1 MRTAICICWLL
12 TLVTTQGVEN
22 VQDLLNKTVESRT
35 GDVAPLQK
43 ALQEARKTDD
53 LAKMP
58 QVAAGLE
65 AELAKLSPALQGT
78 EAGLQAKGVLAQ
90 IHISLAEQAASQ
102 NRWNEVRDQSL
113 RSLQFRPGE
122 ERATRLYEQAAE
134 MLRRGADSNEQTNP
148 ALTDRF
154 FGKLES
160 VQAGLK
166 RGEAL
171 RETGQLDQADRAFQ
185 EVLWLDPFNEAAVAG
200 LAKIHEEK
208 LLAAEK
214 SRDVAFQQK
223 KQEVRSL
230 WDNLRDVRPSDMNLS
245 SGQAGIFTKGPSE
258 QLSARLESIRVPVL
272 DFPGLDLEALRRSLN
287 ALASQYETGRAKDAR
302 PITFFISPE
311 LAEQEIPPVNLKL
324 RNASLAEVLRYV
336 TQIAGIKARL
346 SEVGVTLGP
355 IVEAGEIISR
365 TFPRVS
371 PSFFA
376 TQTSSATSETPNRI
390 RGGTG
395 FSARTESTGEGGQLS
410 AQQYLEKLG
419 VDFSNPKSFA
429 IYNSNTKTLQV
440 ANTPEMCDLVGNL
453 IAAAQEDTLL
463 IRVDCRLVEIN
474 QSDLDSLTVNTTVGS
489 QQSALFNVFP
499 QGLIPSS
506 SGDTPQPSG
515 QQGVTMQLNQ
525 VQGVGLLPN
534 NTLQSFLAP
543 GVLAGP
549 NQASSYDLNTMQLGG
564 SIMGGTQFR
573 TLITAI
579 SQKSSANVL
588 ASPSIVLK
596 RGQKGTIEV
605 SQEFRYVQEYNDPQS
620 SIRTFIPFGSA
631 GGVGGIV
638 TPIPG
643 PETVIS
649 AFPSQ
654 ISDPEPIGVKMGVK
668 PDVTGDNSR
677 VLLELEPSFVDFDGF
692 INYGALVN
700 SAYAAT
706 YFGTATTILTNNIQ
720 QPVFVRRDLVIPPV
734 EVKDG
739 HTLTLGGLLRED
751 IQTIDEK
758 VPIFGDI
765 PLFGRAFQGKTEQAI
780 KKNTLIFVTPR
791 ILRTDGNPLNP
802 TAGSEDAA
810 ASMDDFVY
818 APPPPPSN
826 PN

>member
-1 MRTAICICWLL
+1 MKFVTLICCIF
-12 TLVTTQGVEN
+12 TLASTQASEN
-22 VQDLLNKTVESRT
+22 VEDLFNKTVETRAR
-35 GDVAPLQK
+35 DLAPLEQ
-43 ALQEARKTDD
+43 ALQEAKKSDD

-58 QVAAGLE
+58 QAAAALE

-78 EAGLQAKGVLAQ
+78 EPALQAKGVLAQ
-90 IHISLAEQAASQ
+90 IHTSLAAQAAAQ
-102 NRWNEVRDQSL
+102 NRWNEVRDQAL
-113 RSLQFRPGE
+113 QALQFGPGE
-122 ERATRLYEQAAE
+122 DRAAHLYQQAEE
-134 MLRRGADSNEQTNP
+134 MLGRGASAHEQVNP

-171 RETGQLDQADRAFQ
+171 RETGQLDQADKAFQ
-185 EVLWLDPFNEAAVAG
+185 EVLRLDPYNEAAVAG

-208 LLAAEK
+208 LLVSEK
-214 SRDVAFQQK
+214 RRDVAFQK
-223 KQEVRSL
+223 KKAEVRSL
-230 WDNLRDVRPSDMNLS
+230 WDNLRDPRPDDANLS
-245 SGQAGIFTKGPSE
+245 SGQAQSFTKGPSE
-258 QLSARLESIRVPVL
+258 QLSARLEAIRVPTL
-272 DFPGLDLEALRRSLN
+272 DFPGLDLESLRRSLN
-287 ALASQYETGRAKDAR
+287 ALASQYETGRPKEAR
-302 PITFFISPE
+302 PLTFFISPE
-311 LAEQEIPPVNLKL
+311 LADQEIPPVTLKL
-324 RNASLAEVLRYV
+324 RNASLSEVLRYV
-336 TQIAGIKARL
+336 TQIAGIKARF

-355 IVEAGEIISR
+355 MVEAGEIISR
-365 TFPRVS
+365 IFPRVS

-376 TQTSSATSETPNRI
+376 TEKSSATGEAPNRI

-395 FSARTESTGEGGQLS
+395 FSARGDSGAEGGQLS
-410 AQQYLEKLG
+410 AQQYLEKIG

-463 IRVDCRLVEIN
+463 IRIDCRLVEIN
-474 QSDLDSLTVNTTVGS
+474 QTDLDSLTVNTTVGS
-489 QQSALFNVFP
+489 QQTEFFNVFP
-499 QGLIPSS
+499 QGLIPTST
-506 SGDTPQPSG
+506 GNTPPPSG

-564 SIMGGTQFR
+564 TIMGGTQFR

-620 SIRTFIPFGSA
+620 SIRTFIPFGGAA
-631 GGVGGIV
+631 GIGGFV

-677 VLLELEPSFVDFDGF
+677 VLLELEPSFVDFEGF
-692 INYGALVN
+692 INYGAVVN

-706 YFGTATTILTNNIQ
+706 YFGNATTILTNNIQ

-765 PLFGRAFQGKTEQAI
+765 PLLGRAFQGKTEQAI

-810 ASMDDFVY
+810 ASMDDLVY
-818 APPPPPSN
+818 APPPPPVDAN
-826 PN
+826 